1 MDRIW
6 AVAVYGIARSVR
18 PSPPAPLPS
27 RERVSFRQVQDAR
40 ELNLSLPSPIKG
52 EGVLRQAQDERD
64 GQDLGR
70 GRVRDCCVADRV
82 EKMGYNPE
90 NTR

>member
-1 MDRIW
+1 M
-6 AVAVYGIARSVR
+6 AGYGIATSLTLF
-18 PSPPAPLPS
+18 AMT
-27 RERVSFRQVQDAR
+27 EGFRMR
-40 ELNLSLPSPIKG
+40 GGFTLSLPSPIKG
-52 EGVLRQAQDERD
+52 RVSFRQAQDERD

-90 NTR
+90 NTRLLS